1 MMTQEQKLVRP
12 KLGLL
17 ELANHLGN
25 VSQACKVMGYSRDS
39 FYRFKELYDR
49 GGALALQELTRKKPN
64 LRNRIAPEVEAA
76 VVELSLEQPAWGQ
89 VRVSNELKR
98 RALSISPAGVR
109 CVWIRHELQ
118 NIRLRLKALEAKVAQ
133 EGAVLTE
140 AQLQA
145 LEKKRDDEQAHG
157 EFESEHPGYC
167 GAQDTFYVG
176 HLKGVGRIYQ
186 QTFID
191 TYSKVVQAKLYD
203 TKTPLTAADLLN
215 DRVVPL
221 FEAHGISLLRVLTD
235 RGTEYCGHA
244 ERHEYQLY
252 LALEDIDH
260 TRTKAHSPQTNGIC
274 ERFHKTVL
282 DEFYRIAF
290 RKKIYRSIEDL
301 QSDLDAWLKYYNEER
316 THQGRWC
323 YGKTPMQTFIDTLP
337 IAKEKRLAA

>member
-1 MMTQEQKLVRP
+1 MTQDQKLVRP

-17 ELANHLGN
+17 ELAQHLGN

-118 NIRLRLKALEAKVAQ
+118 NIKLRLKALEAKVAQ
-133 EGAVLTE
+133 EGTVLTE

-203 TKTPLTAADLLN
+203 AKTPLTAADLLN
-215 DRVVPL
+215 DRVVPF
-221 FEAHGISLLRVLTD
+221 FESHGISLLRVLTD

-301 QSDLDAWLKYYNEER
+301 QTDLDAWLKHYNEER